1 MTKILISLLVSAE
14 SEREYNAALT
24 AAKITSAKCICPSGL
39 RYRLLDALSLALLSR
54 HFPNSEKAF
63 LARKLNQFFESLSA
77 EERYLPEKVTKRV
90 DDLLPTFPGNA
101 NLSKLC
107 LNSARANS
115 IQALV
120 KGFKLDFP
128 YKCSRQFDPQK
139 VQ

>member
-24 AAKITSAKCICPSGL
+24 SVKITSAKCVCPSGL

-63 LARKLNQFFESLSA
+63 LACKLNQFFESLSA

-115 IQALV
+115 VQEMV
-120 KGFKLDFP
+120 KKFVFS
-128 YKCSRQFDPQK
+128 YKCSPCFDPYQ
-139 VQ
+139 V